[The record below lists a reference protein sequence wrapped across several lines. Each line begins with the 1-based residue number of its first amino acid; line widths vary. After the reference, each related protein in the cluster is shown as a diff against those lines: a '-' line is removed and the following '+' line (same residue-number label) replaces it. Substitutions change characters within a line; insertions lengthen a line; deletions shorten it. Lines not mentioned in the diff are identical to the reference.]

1 MKIDRALELL
11 QDLIDEIGS
20 DYVTGTAYTV
30 VAGDNYA
37 DDDGFFHAE
46 PIITFEV
53 TTCYGKRVLTIVPND
68 RTPDEIGF
76 LVGEDT
82 VFDATS
88 EQFWILMWHAAEVAL
103 SSISTGRA

>member
-37 DDDGFFHAE
+37 DDEGFFHAE

-68 RTPDEIGF
+68 REPDEIGF
-76 LVGEDT
+76 IVSET
-82 VFDATS
+82 IFDATS
-88 EQFWILMWHAAEVAL
+88 EQFWILMWHAAEMDL
-103 SSISTGRA
+103 LSISKGRA